1 MFRVG
6 RPSCFRDNE
15 HVTEDRAAPAASPIT
30 VLAAEV
36 AEHGPRRPSLLES
49 LVRFCITGVS
59 SLAADFGVLAVLHSA
74 AHAPL
79 AVATFLGS
87 VAAVVVNYTLNRNW
101 SFQARA
107 AHRSTLPRYAFM
119 VGVNVGS
126 TLLIVLVLTHV
137 GLYYLVSKLV
147 AVAMNAGT
155 NFLAARY
162 WIFRT

>member
-1 MFRVG
+1 M
-6 RPSCFRDNE
+6 
-15 HVTEDRAAPAASPIT
+15 APVASPFT

-36 AEHGPRRPSLLES
+36 AEHGVRRPSLLES
-49 LVRFCITGVS
+49 LVRFAITGVG
-59 SLAADFGVLAVLHSA
+59 SLGADFAVLTLLRSL

-79 AVATFLGS
+79 ALATLLGS
-87 VAAVVVNYTLNRNW
+87 AAAVLVNYTLNRNW

-107 AHRSTLPRYAFM
+107 GHGSTLPRYAFM

-137 GLYYLVSKLV
+137 GLYYLLSKLV
-147 AVAMNAGT
+147 AVAVNAGT

-162 WIFRT
+162 WIFRH